1 MTEAEKRKNTPIYSG
16 VLKYF
21 PDAIKEVAKCSLQG
35 NIQHHKDKPL
45 HWDKNKSSDHLD
57 CLIRHSLDAGTL
69 DTDGL
74 RHSAKI
80 AWRALANLQIE
91 IEKEEELPEC
101 ISKDWKDLLMGRMII

>member
-1 MTEAEKRKNTPIYSG
+1 M
-16 VLKYF
+16 YF

-35 NIQHHKDKPL
+35 NIQNQKDKPL
-45 HWDKNKSSDHLD
+45 HWDKDKSNDHLD

-69 DTDGL
+69 DGDGL

-91 IEKEEELPEC
+91 IEKT
-101 ISKDWKDLLMGRMII
+101 K